1 MSSSKNIWWIIVL
14 ILFNGKLLVGQNNEI
29 KSGFEVDADVSA
41 NTIGLDTND
50 WFGRDIEGKF
60 GMGILD
66 TTQAGF
72 YFNFFSG
79 STTGKYYTTFRKKG
93 ILSYLDTISSNNAFL
108 DATFGR
114 DFYSGSG
121 YVDSTAFVIASK
133 NGEPPSEWHP
143 GAGQV
148 LGKNDIIDV
157 YGYAQREGFLPTDSL
172 YVFCALTLNTT
183 SGERYVDF
191 EFFQRNVAY
200 YPEIGAFSEDG
211 AEQEG
216 HVAFDFDSQGNMI
229 RYGDIILAV
238 SIGSSGLESFDV
250 RVWMKKSDYES
261 FKTSPPANLPF
272 SIPTDGT
279 IEGANNKSLYG
290 YGTIQPK
297 GGGNYSVF
305 ANTNATNVPGPPW
318 GSITK
323 NGDYIT
329 EYEAFQ
335 FFELG
340 FNLTNAGLDPNEDSQ
355 RLAEDPCARTFYKYM
370 VKSRASNSFSAQLKD
385 FVGPYNFGGPEDPE
399 VFLTIPKTTLGCLDT
414 DGIPITANLSNPD
427 VKSSDYYFLWLKGQ
441 DTLKNFSGY
450 DSTIIKAS
458 EPGWYKVQ
466 ILAQDYC
473 RSVVDE
479 DSIQIFEQKI
489 YPGPPS
495 IVAIDLCPEAP
506 LEAFEATGITDPGLS
521 VIWYDA
527 LTGGNILDTGLTY
540 LPASVGTYYAETIN
554 LISGCRQQE
563 TRVAANIAR
572 NSGASISL
580 GSLDNTCNGTA
591 GGGIDVN
598 VTGSAPF
605 SYEWSNGATT
615 EDLTDISGGNYFLKV
630 ADNKGCVDTMS
641 FTVEESPLITTDPSI
656 VNVLCRGDATGSI
669 DPKATGGTGTLTY
682 SWSNS
687 LGNSSSVTNLSAGTY
702 TVTITD
708 AQTCTY
714 SETFNITE
722 PAQALSAA
730 VNETDVLCKD
740 SLDGGIEIMPSG
752 GTPNY
757 TYAWSGGGTSKD
769 SFGLAA
775 GTYQF
780 TVTDANNCTYS
791 SSATLTEPTALSVSL
806 QVDSVIC
813 YGESNGKIFATT
825 TGGTASYAYLWNTGG
840 TKDSVV
846 NLSAG
851 AYSLTVTDGNGCTVK
866 LDTIVKEP
874 QVLSVM
880 LESGTTTDS
889 VSCYG
894 GADGKIRL
902 SVIGGTPVYSYNWSE
917 SGAADL
923 DSLVNL
929 SAGNYSVTV
938 SDSKGC
944 QEVKNY
950 KIGQPLPLIIEATVT
965 DAACPA
971 TADGM
976 IDITVSGGVPTYAY
990 AWEVVVQGNTS
1001 LSSPSAEDQSGLLPG
1016 SYKVTVTDQ
1025 KSCTAENTSMVGNI
1039 SPVPTQPANISK
1051 N

>member
-1 MSSSKNIWWIIVL
+1 MLKIVYAVVL
-14 ILFNGKLLVGQNNEI
+14 IAVSFAATAQNSI
-29 KSGFEVDADVSA
+29 RSGFEVDADVKA
-41 NTIGLDTND
+41 NTENLDTND
-50 WFGRDIEGKF
+50 WFGQEVNGSF
-60 GMGILD
+60 GIGILD
-66 TTQAGF
+66 TSQSSF
-72 YFNFFSG
+72 YYNFFSG
-79 STTGKYYTTFRKKG
+79 ATAGKYSTTFRKKG
-93 ILSYLDTISSNNAFL
+93 ILSYLDTVSASNAFL

-114 DFYSGSG
+114 DFFSGSG

-143 GAGQV
+143 GVGQV

-191 EFFQRNVAY
+191 EFFQKDVTY
-200 YPEIGAFSEDG
+200 FPESGVFFEDG

-216 HVAFDFDSQGNMI
+216 HVAFQFDGTGNLI
-229 RYGDIILAV
+229 QYGDIILAV

-250 RVWMKKSDYES
+250 RVWMKKTDYES
-261 FKTSPPANLPF
+261 YKSNPPANLPF
-272 SIPTDGT
+272 AIPAEGN
-279 IEGANNKSLYG
+279 IEGAGNRSLYG
-290 YGTIQPK
+290 YGTIIPK
-297 GGGNYSVF
+297 NGGSYNVV
-305 ANTNATNVPGPPW
+305 AKTNQTNVSAPPW
-318 GSITK
+318 GSISG

-340 FNLTNAGLDPNEDSQ
+340 FNLTHAGLDPNEDSQ
-355 RLAEDPCARTFYKYM
+355 KLAEDPCARTFYKYM

-399 VFLTIPKTTLGCLDT
+399 VVLMAPKTILGCNET
-414 DGIPITANLSNPD
+414 EGIPITANLSNPD

-441 DTLKNFSGY
+441 DTLINLSGY
-450 DSTIIKAS
+450 DSTEIKVT

-473 RSVVDE
+473 KSVVDE

-495 IVAIDLCPEAP
+495 IAAIDLCPEAP

-527 LTGGNILDTGLTY
+527 LTGGNVLDTGLTY
-540 LPASVGTYYAETIN
+540 LPATVGTYYAETIN
-554 LISGCRQQE
+554 LITGCRQQE
-563 TRVAANIAR
+563 ARVAANIAR

-580 GSLDNTCNGTA
+580 GSVSNTCNGETM
-591 GGGIDVN
+591 GGIDVDVIGN
-598 VTGSAPF
+598 TPI
-605 SYEWSNGATT
+605 SYEWSNGGIT
-615 EDLTDISGGNYFLKV
+615 EDLTNLSGGNYFLKV
-630 ADNKGCVDTMS
+630 TDNKGCVDTMS
-641 FTVEESPLITTDPSI
+641 FTVDESPLITTNPSI
-656 VNVLCRGDATGSI
+656 DNVLCFNDATGSI
-669 DPKATGGTGTLTY
+669 DPNATGGTGALTY

-687 LGNSSSVTNLSAGTY
+687 LGTSSSVTNLSSGTY
-702 TVTITD
+702 SLTITD
-708 AQTCTY
+708 AEACTY

-722 PAQALSAA
+722 PAQTLSAT
-730 VNETDVLCKD
+730 VKKTEVLCKD
-740 SLDGGIEIMPSG
+740 SLNGGIEIMPSG

-791 SSATLTEPTALSVSL
+791 SSAILTEPTALSVTL

-813 YGESNGKIFATT
+813 YGESNGKIFATSS
-825 TGGTASYAYLWNTGG
+825 GGTPSYSYLWNTGG
-840 TKDSVV
+840 TKDSAV

-851 AYSLTVTDGNGCTVK
+851 DYFLTVTDGNGCTVK
-866 LDTIVKEP
+866 IDTMVKEP
-874 QVLSVM
+874 QALSVT
-880 LESGTTTDS
+880 LESGSTTDS

-902 SVIGGTPVYSYNWSE
+902 TVAGGTPVYSYNWSE
-917 SGAADL
+917 IGAADL

-950 KIGQPLPLIIEATVT
+950 KIGQPLPMLIEATVT

-971 TADGM
+971 TADGR

-990 AWEVVVQGNTS
+990 AWVVVVQGNTL

-1025 KSCTAENTSMVGNI
+1025 NSCTAENTSIVGNI
-1039 SPVPTQPANISK
+1039 SPVPTQPTNISK